1 MKSIILILAILAI
14 PANAYYISIDMPEK
28 NVIGNEFTIYIDAN
42 ISNFDSANYT
52 INFPDWIEI
61 MDIEEGKIGNSTI
74 PINASVIG
82 TEKCSI
88 IQNMPSIGNVSGNGY
103 LALIKAKALKKGVAN
118 FYINGIVSDSNGNEI
133 NLTWM
138 NASIKIYETMLKV
151 VAPKEASKNSTVL
164 VSLLLYNVKNINAA
178 NFEIDY
184 ENLQFINASSQFNFS
199 FSQDIGKLKTFVLF
213 GNESGNFS
221 VATLKFKC
229 MNSGMAKVGIRNVT
243 LSNINASEIEAYI
256 ENATITIFDNFAPSA
271 NFSWQPLYP
280 DANES
285 IIFNANSSYDS
296 DGYITNYTWQF
307 GDGSTGYGMIV
318 NHSYTAYG
326 EYNITLIVTDD
337 DGAIATVEKSMVVW
351 MVWDVNMDGRANVLD
366 LIAIAQ
372 HWNEHGE
379 PAWIRADANHDG
391 IINVLDLIV
400 VAIHWTG

>member
-61 MDIEEGKIGNSTI
+61 IDIEEGKIGNSTI
-74 PINASVIG
+74 PINASMIG
-82 TEKCSI
+82 AEKCSI

-285 IIFNANSSYDS
+285 IIFNANSSYDV
-296 DGYITNYTWQF
+296 DGDIVNYTWQF

-326 EYNITLIVTDD
+326 EYNVTLIVTDD